1 MTTVLISGASVAGPT
16 LAYWLSRYGFQP
28 TVLER
33 TPELRAGYGGHAVD
47 LFGPAVD
54 IARKMG
60 VLPQI
65 TAARTMTERLS
76 FDRPGK
82 RPLEVDLQ
90 RLVQGISDQHVE
102 IMRGELATILHDAT
116 KNDVEYVFGDSIA
129 SLDDTRDG
137 VRVTFENDTPPRTF
151 DLVVGADGLHS
162 NVRRLTF
169 GPESDYRTYLG
180 GYLAAFTVPN
190 YLGLEGEMRAY
201 NTPGRLAGIYGVR
214 QTGGARAAFIFRR
227 EQELDYDC
235 RDVEQQKRLVRAEYA
250 NVGWEVPRL
259 LEEIDHSRD
268 FYLDS
273 ISQIVM
279 DTWSRGRVT
288 LVGDAGYSPAPAVG
302 GGTSI
307 AMVGAYV
314 LAGELHQAPGDHT
327 IAYNAYEQAIGEIVK
342 RFRTVGPTT
351 MKTIVPRTQAQITLT
366 AAMLRTIPKLPVSIQ
381 RTLSNFQGGV
391 AKAIESVTLRDYE
404 HVAPAVPGF
413 PVTLQRNTGSPE

>member
-33 TPELRAGYGGHAVD
+33 TPALRAGYGGRAVD

-54 IARKMG
+54 IAREMH
-60 VLPQI
+60 VLDQV
-65 TAARTMTERLS
+65 TAARTMTERLL
-76 FDRPGK
+76 FEREGR
-82 RPLEVDLQ
+82 RPLEVDLK
-90 RLVQGISDQHVE
+90 RIVAGISDQHVE

-129 SLDDTRDG
+129 TLDDTDTG
-137 VRVTFENDTPPRTF
+137 VHVTFEHSSQQRTF

-162 NVRRLTF
+162 KVRRLTF
-169 GPESDYRTYLG
+169 GPESDYRNYLG
-180 GYLAAFTVPN
+180 GYLAAFTLPN

-201 NTPGRLAGIYGVR
+201 NTPGKLAGIYGVR
-214 QTGGARAAFIFRR
+214 QTGQARALFIFRR
-227 EQELDYDC
+227 AEELDYDY
-235 RDVEQQKRLVRAEYA
+235 RDTERQKRLVRAEYA
-250 NVGWEVPRL
+250 NQGWEIPRL
-259 LEEIDHSRD
+259 LRELEHAKD

-302 GGTSI
+302 GGTSV

-314 LAGELHQAPGDHT
+314 LAGELHRANGDHRK
-327 IAYNAYEQAIGEIVK
+327 AFPEYERAMAEIVQ
-342 RFRTVGPTT
+342 RFRKVGPTT
-351 MKTIVPRTQAQITLT
+351 MKTIIPGTKAQIAAT
-366 AAMLRTIPKLPVSIQ
+366 AALLRIVPKLPTSLQ

-391 AKAIESVTLRDYE
+391 AKAIESITLPDY
-404 HVAPAVPGF
+404 AAGSPAVPGF

>member
-16 LAYWLSRYGFQP
+16 LAYWLHKYGFHT

-33 TPELRAGYGGHAVD
+33 TQELRAGYGGHAVD
-47 LFGPAVD
+47 LFGPAVE
-54 IARKMG
+54 IASKMR
-60 VLPQI
+60 VLPRVQ
-65 TAARTMTERLS
+65 AARTMTERLF
-76 FDRPGK
+76 FDREGK
-82 RPLEVDLQ
+82 RPLEVDLK
-90 RLVQGISDQHVE
+90 RIVAGISDQHVE

-129 SLDDTRDG
+129 TLDDTANG
-137 VRVTFENDTPPRTF
+137 VHVTFEHSSARRTF
-151 DLVVGADGLHS
+151 DLVIGADGLHS

-169 GPESDYRTYLG
+169 GPENDYRTFLG

-190 YLGLEGEMRAY
+190 YLDLQGEMRAY
-201 NTPGRLAGIYGVR
+201 NTPGKLAGLYGVR
-214 QTGGARAAFIFRR
+214 QTGEARAAFIFLRDD
-227 EQELDYDC
+227 ELDYDY
-235 RDVEQQKRLVRAEYA
+235 RDTEQQKRLVQREYA
-250 NVGWEVPRL
+250 NVGWEIPRL
-259 LEEIDHSRD
+259 LQELEHADD

-314 LAGELHQAPGDHT
+314 LAGELRQANGDHT
-327 IAYNAYEQAIGEIVK
+327 TAFPEYEQAMRQIVT

-351 MKTIVPRTQAQITLT
+351 MKTIVPRTKAQIATT
-366 AAMLRTIPKLPVSIQ
+366 AAMLRVVPKLPISLQ

-391 AKAIESVTLRDYE
+391 AKAIESITLRDYE
-404 HVAPAVPGF
+404 PATPAVPGF